1 MKNTVY
7 TYNSELGDAFMNLY
21 KKIHKIEKKTT
32 TEEKIR
38 IYTGITAVM
47 PDELLEIKR
56 VIDKMQDHT
65 ISMLDL
71 AFNNETPMSPSY
83 AMHVNDV
90 KNAIDDMNAVAEL
103 FNFIRKKNN
112 LPTDVDS
119 PIPMSIIGE
128 LKSAFENHDFE
139 LFEKI
144 AVSNEY
150 ELGKMFTPPFMSPFD
165 DLVKPCDTPA
175 TVEQLDDVFNDVEP
189 IEPVMPEE
197 RITKDEKKPAEEV
210 SEEPEELVDPNI
222 VMAYPRDP
230 EQINIIMNYLDAGF
244 EVNGESITLIRKIN
258 KKYKTNITLNA
269 IAFLNQ
275 SYLDNAKFSANINI
289 KNIRYAENIFRM
301 DSMNDDGTIDG
312 PLPTTPNLSEEVLRY
327 ICDNLQGTRLCTK
340 HGLVSCV
347 KYEFGI
353 EDINTWEV
361 GAISYVMLN
370 ILGNKYITDDGNL
383 DPAIKEYRKFFNIPK
398 SEEPINES
406 SESNEDEDVHEL
418 NDSVKESNI
427 ESSEESKEVLDPAVV
442 MAYPTDMSVM
452 INLIDEL
459 IAGFNTQSDDFI
471 NVLSKV
477 NNKYKSNI
485 TFGAAYIMMQ
495 QYNDN
500 LNLTIDPSIS
510 MDTVY
515 NICSEVFK
523 LDNLN
528 FYDNTD
534 DSIPVESL
542 SISDEVIGYI
552 CKQLLNVSHY
562 HYITKYMIVR
572 LVKNEFGI
580 DVNIWEV
587 AAISYVLIN
596 MLGGKYT
603 INEGAALHPLMKN
616 YRKLFNIPKS
626 EEPSTVK
633 SRRRKK
639 KGV

>member
-1 MKNTVY
+1 MKNNVY

-32 TEEKIR
+32 TEEKMR

-65 ISMLDL
+65 INMLDL
-71 AFNNETPMSPSY
+71 GFNNETPMSSNY
-83 AMHVNDV
+83 MMNVNAAE
-90 KNAIDDMNAVAEL
+90 NAINDMNAIAEL

-112 LPTDVDS
+112 LPTDVD
-119 PIPMSIIGE
+119 IPMSMIGE

-150 ELGKMFTPPFMSPFD
+150 ELGKMFAPPFISPFD
-165 DLVKPCDTPA
+165 DLIKPDDTPA
-175 TVEQLDDVFNDVEP
+175 TVEQLDDVFD
-189 IEPVMPEE
+189 
-197 RITKDEKKPAEEV
+197 
-210 SEEPEELVDPNI
+210 
-222 VMAYPRDP
+222 
-230 EQINIIMNYLDAGF
+230 DA
-244 EVNGESITLIRKIN
+244 S
-258 KKYKTNITLNA
+258 
-269 IAFLNQ
+269 
-275 SYLDNAKFSANINI
+275 
-289 KNIRYAENIFRM
+289 
-301 DSMNDDGTIDG
+301 
-312 PLPTTPNLSEEVLRY
+312 P
-327 ICDNLQGTRLCTK
+327 
-340 HGLVSCV
+340 
-347 KYEFGI
+347 
-353 EDINTWEV
+353 
-361 GAISYVMLN
+361 
-370 ILGNKYITDDGNL
+370 
-383 DPAIKEYRKFFNIPK
+383 
-398 SEEPINES
+398 EPINES
-406 SESNEDEDVHEL
+406 SKLNEDADVHEL

-477 NNKYKSNI
+477 NNKYKSNV
-485 TFGAAYIMMQ
+485 TFGAAYIMMRR
-495 QYNDN
+495 YNEN
-500 LNLTIDPSIS
+500 LNLTIDNTVT
-510 MDTVY
+510 MDTIY
-515 NICSEVFK
+515 NICSEVFR

-528 FYDNTD
+528 AECNVDGVP
-534 DSIPVESL
+534 IESL

-552 CKQLLNVSHY
+552 CKQLLNVIHY
-562 HYITKYMIVR
+562 NTKYMIVR
-572 LVKNEFGI
+572 LVKNKFGI

-616 YRKLFNIPKS
+616 YRSLFNIPKS
-626 EEPSTVK
+626 EVESSTVKSK

-639 KGV
+639 KEVEDNLQVK

>member
-1 MKNTVY
+1 MKNSVY

-65 ISMLDL
+65 INMLDL
-71 AFNNETPMSPSY
+71 AFNNETPKSANYMMDTN
-83 AMHVNDV
+83 AAE
-90 KNAIDDMNAVAEL
+90 NAINDMNAIVEL
-103 FNFIRKKNN
+103 FNFIREKNN
-112 LPTDVDS
+112 LPTDVDI
-119 PIPMSIIGE
+119 PIPMSMIGE

-144 AVSNEY
+144 AISNEY
-150 ELGKMFTPPFMSPFD
+150 ELGKMFAPPFMSPFD

-175 TVEQLDDVFNDVEP
+175 TVEQLDDVFDDASPEP
-189 IEPVMPEE
+189 TNEP
-197 RITKDEKKPAEEV
+197 
-210 SEEPEELVDPNI
+210 
-222 VMAYPRDP
+222 
-230 EQINIIMNYLDAGF
+230 
-244 EVNGESITLIRKIN
+244 
-258 KKYKTNITLNA
+258 
-269 IAFLNQ
+269 
-275 SYLDNAKFSANINI
+275 
-289 KNIRYAENIFRM
+289 
-301 DSMNDDGTIDG
+301 
-312 PLPTTPNLSEEVLRY
+312 
-327 ICDNLQGTRLCTK
+327 
-340 HGLVSCV
+340 
-347 KYEFGI
+347 
-353 EDINTWEV
+353 
-361 GAISYVMLN
+361 
-370 ILGNKYITDDGNL
+370 
-383 DPAIKEYRKFFNIPK
+383 
-398 SEEPINES
+398 
-406 SESNEDEDVHEL
+406 SESNEDVHEL

-477 NNKYKSNI
+477 NNKYKSNV

-523 LDNLN
+523 LDSLN
-528 FYDNTD
+528 FYGNTD
-534 DSIPVESL
+534 DSVPIESL

-562 HYITKYMIVR
+562 NTKYMIVR

-616 YRKLFNIPKS
+616 YRNLFNIPKS
-626 EEPSTVK
+626 EVESSTVKSK

-639 KGV
+639 KEVEDNLQAK

>member
-1 MKNTVY
+1 MKNSVY

-32 TEEKIR
+32 TDEKMR

-71 AFNNETPMSPSY
+71 AFNNETPMSSNY
-83 AMHVNDV
+83 MMNVNAAE
-90 KNAIDDMNAVAEL
+90 NAINDMNAIVEL
-103 FNFIRKKNN
+103 FNFIREKNN
-112 LPTDVDS
+112 LPTDVDI
-119 PIPMSIIGE
+119 PIPMSMIGE

-144 AVSNEY
+144 ATSNEY
-150 ELGKMFTPPFMSPFD
+150 ELGKMFAPPFISPFD
-165 DLVKPCDTPA
+165 DLVKPCNTPA
-175 TVEQLDDVFNDVEP
+175 TVEQLDDIFDDASPEP
-189 IEPVMPEE
+189 TNEP
-197 RITKDEKKPAEEV
+197 
-210 SEEPEELVDPNI
+210 
-222 VMAYPRDP
+222 
-230 EQINIIMNYLDAGF
+230 
-244 EVNGESITLIRKIN
+244 
-258 KKYKTNITLNA
+258 
-269 IAFLNQ
+269 
-275 SYLDNAKFSANINI
+275 
-289 KNIRYAENIFRM
+289 
-301 DSMNDDGTIDG
+301 
-312 PLPTTPNLSEEVLRY
+312 
-327 ICDNLQGTRLCTK
+327 
-340 HGLVSCV
+340 
-347 KYEFGI
+347 
-353 EDINTWEV
+353 
-361 GAISYVMLN
+361 
-370 ILGNKYITDDGNL
+370 
-383 DPAIKEYRKFFNIPK
+383 
-398 SEEPINES
+398 

-427 ESSEESKEVLDPAVV
+427 ESFEESKEVLDPAVV

-477 NNKYKSNI
+477 NNKYKSNV
-485 TFGAAYIMMQ
+485 TFGAAYRMMLR
-495 QYNDN
+495 YNEN
-500 LNLTIDPSIS
+500 LNLTIDNTVN
-510 MDTVY
+510 MDTIY
-515 NICSEVFK
+515 NICSEVFR

-528 FYDNTD
+528 AECNVDGVP
-534 DSIPVESL
+534 IESL

-552 CKQLLNVSHY
+552 CKKLLKISPYN
-562 HYITKYMIVR
+562 TKYMIVN

-603 INEGAALHPLMKN
+603 INEGNALHPLMKN
-616 YRKLFNIPKS
+616 YRSLFNIPKS

-633 SRRRKK
+633 SKSRRRKK
-639 KGV
+639 KEVEDNLQAK

>member
-1 MKNTVY
+1 MKNSVY

-71 AFNNETPMSPSY
+71 AFNNETPKSPNY
-83 AMHVNDV
+83 MMNVNAAE
-90 KNAIDDMNAVAEL
+90 NAINDMNAVVEL

-112 LPTDVDS
+112 LPDDID
-119 PIPMSIIGE
+119 IPMSMIGE

-144 AVSNEY
+144 AISNEY
-150 ELGKMFTPPFMSPFD
+150 ELGKMFAPPFISPFD

-175 TVEQLDDVFNDVEP
+175 TVEQLDDVFNDASSPEP
-189 IEPVMPEE
+189 TNEP
-197 RITKDEKKPAEEV
+197 A
-210 SEEPEELVDPNI
+210 L
-222 VMAYPRDP
+222 
-230 EQINIIMNYLDAGF
+230 
-244 EVNGESITLIRKIN
+244 
-258 KKYKTNITLNA
+258 
-269 IAFLNQ
+269 
-275 SYLDNAKFSANINI
+275 
-289 KNIRYAENIFRM
+289 
-301 DSMNDDGTIDG
+301 
-312 PLPTTPNLSEEVLRY
+312 
-327 ICDNLQGTRLCTK
+327 
-340 HGLVSCV
+340 
-347 KYEFGI
+347 
-353 EDINTWEV
+353 
-361 GAISYVMLN
+361 
-370 ILGNKYITDDGNL
+370 
-383 DPAIKEYRKFFNIPK
+383 
-398 SEEPINES
+398 
-406 SESNEDEDVHEL
+406 SESNEDADVHEL

-477 NNKYKSNI
+477 NNKYKSNV
-485 TFGAAYIMMQ
+485 TFGAAYIMIH
-495 QYNDN
+495 QYYDN
-500 LNLTIDPSIS
+500 LNLTIDPSIT

-523 LDNLN
+523 LDSLN
-528 FYDNTD
+528 FYGNAD
-534 DSIPVESL
+534 DSVPIESL

-552 CKQLLNVSHY
+552 CKQLLNPSHY
-562 HYITKYMIVR
+562 NTKYMIVR

-603 INEGAALHPLMKN
+603 INEGNVLHPLMKN
-616 YRKLFNIPKS
+616 YRSLFNIPKS
-626 EEPSTVK
+626 EVESSTVK
-633 SRRRKK
+633 SKSRRCKK
-639 KGV
+639 KSV

>member
-1 MKNTVY
+1 MKNNVY

-32 TEEKIR
+32 TEEKMR

-65 ISMLDL
+65 INMLDL
-71 AFNNETPMSPSY
+71 GFNNETPMSSNY
-83 AMHVNDV
+83 MMNVNAAE
-90 KNAIDDMNAVAEL
+90 NAINDMNAIAEL

-112 LPTDVDS
+112 LPTDVD
-119 PIPMSIIGE
+119 IPMSMIGE

-150 ELGKMFTPPFMSPFD
+150 ELGKMFAPPFISPFD
-165 DLVKPCDTPA
+165 DLIKPDDTPA
-175 TVEQLDDVFNDVEP
+175 TVEQLDDVFDDASSLEP
-189 IEPVMPEE
+189 
-197 RITKDEKKPAEEV
+197 T
-210 SEEPEELVDPNI
+210 
-222 VMAYPRDP
+222 
-230 EQINIIMNYLDAGF
+230 
-244 EVNGESITLIRKIN
+244 
-258 KKYKTNITLNA
+258 
-269 IAFLNQ
+269 
-275 SYLDNAKFSANINI
+275 
-289 KNIRYAENIFRM
+289 
-301 DSMNDDGTIDG
+301 
-312 PLPTTPNLSEEVLRY
+312 
-327 ICDNLQGTRLCTK
+327 
-340 HGLVSCV
+340 
-347 KYEFGI
+347 
-353 EDINTWEV
+353 
-361 GAISYVMLN
+361 
-370 ILGNKYITDDGNL
+370 
-383 DPAIKEYRKFFNIPK
+383 
-398 SEEPINES
+398 NES
-406 SESNEDEDVHEL
+406 SELNEDEDVHEL

-477 NNKYKSNI
+477 NNKYKSNV
-485 TFGAAYIMMQ
+485 TFGAAYIMMRR
-495 QYNDN
+495 YNEN
-500 LNLTIDPSIS
+500 LNLTIDNTVT
-510 MDTVY
+510 MDTIY
-515 NICSEVFK
+515 NICSEVFR

-528 FYDNTD
+528 AECNVDGVP
-534 DSIPVESL
+534 IESL

-552 CKQLLNVSHY
+552 CKQLLNVIHY
-562 HYITKYMIVR
+562 NTKYMIVR
-572 LVKNEFGI
+572 LVKNKFGI

-616 YRKLFNIPKS
+616 YRSLFNIPKS
-626 EEPSTVK
+626 EVESSTVKSK

-639 KGV
+639 KEVEDNLQVK

>member
-1 MKNTVY
+1 MKNSVY
-7 TYNSELGDAFMNLY
+7 TYNSELCDAFMNLY

-56 VIDKMQDHT
+56 VIDKMQNANNV
-65 ISMLDL
+65 LDL
-71 AFNNETPMSPSY
+71 TFNNETPMSSSY

-112 LPTDVDS
+112 LPTDVDI

-150 ELGKMFTPPFMSPFD
+150 ELDKMFAPPFMSPFD

-175 TVEQLDDVFNDVEP
+175 TVEQLDDVFNDIEP
-189 IEPVMPEE
+189 IEPAILEE
-197 RITKDEKKPAEEV
+197 CITKDEKKPAEEV
-210 SEEPEELVDPNI
+210 SEEPKELVDPNI

-258 KKYKTNITLNA
+258 KKYETNITLNA
-269 IAFLNQ
+269 IAFHNQ
-275 SYLDNAKFSANINI
+275 LYLDNPKFSANINI
-289 KNIRYAENIFRM
+289 KNTRYTENVFRM
-301 DSMNDDGTIDG
+301 DSVNDDGTIDG

-383 DPAIKEYRKFFNIPK
+383 NPAIKEYRKFFNIPK
-398 SEEPINES
+398 SE
-406 SESNEDEDVHEL
+406 
-418 NDSVKESNI
+418 
-427 ESSEESKEVLDPAVV
+427 
-442 MAYPTDMSVM
+442 
-452 INLIDEL
+452 
-459 IAGFNTQSDDFI
+459 
-471 NVLSKV
+471 
-477 NNKYKSNI
+477 
-485 TFGAAYIMMQ
+485 
-495 QYNDN
+495 
-500 LNLTIDPSIS
+500 
-510 MDTVY
+510 
-515 NICSEVFK
+515 
-523 LDNLN
+523 
-528 FYDNTD
+528 
-534 DSIPVESL
+534 VES
-542 SISDEVIGYI
+542 
-552 CKQLLNVSHY
+552 
-562 HYITKYMIVR
+562 
-572 LVKNEFGI
+572 
-580 DVNIWEV
+580 
-587 AAISYVLIN
+587 
-596 MLGGKYT
+596 
-603 INEGAALHPLMKN
+603 
-616 YRKLFNIPKS
+616 
-626 EEPSTVK
+626 STVK
-633 SRRRKK
+633 SKSKRRKK
-639 KGV
+639 KEVEDNLQAK

>member
-1 MKNTVY
+1 MKNSVY

-21 KKIHKIEKKTT
+21 KKIHKIEKRTT

-65 ISMLDL
+65 INMLDL
-71 AFNNETPMSPSY
+71 AFNNETPKSSNYM
-83 AMHVNDV
+83 MNVNAAE
-90 KNAIDDMNAVAEL
+90 NAINDMNAIAEL

-112 LPTDVDS
+112 LPDDID
-119 PIPMSIIGE
+119 IPMSMIGE

-144 AVSNEY
+144 AISNEY
-150 ELGKMFTPPFMSPFD
+150 ELGKMFAPPFMSPFD

-175 TVEQLDDVFNDVEP
+175 TVEQLDDVFDDASPEP
-189 IEPVMPEE
+189 TNEP
-197 RITKDEKKPAEEV
+197 
-210 SEEPEELVDPNI
+210 
-222 VMAYPRDP
+222 
-230 EQINIIMNYLDAGF
+230 
-244 EVNGESITLIRKIN
+244 
-258 KKYKTNITLNA
+258 
-269 IAFLNQ
+269 
-275 SYLDNAKFSANINI
+275 
-289 KNIRYAENIFRM
+289 
-301 DSMNDDGTIDG
+301 
-312 PLPTTPNLSEEVLRY
+312 
-327 ICDNLQGTRLCTK
+327 
-340 HGLVSCV
+340 
-347 KYEFGI
+347 
-353 EDINTWEV
+353 
-361 GAISYVMLN
+361 
-370 ILGNKYITDDGNL
+370 
-383 DPAIKEYRKFFNIPK
+383 
-398 SEEPINES
+398 
-406 SESNEDEDVHEL
+406 SESNEDVHEL

-477 NNKYKSNI
+477 NNKYKSNV
-485 TFGAAYIMMQ
+485 TFGAAYIMIH
-495 QYNDN
+495 QYYDN
-500 LNLTIDPSIS
+500 LNLTIDPSIT

-523 LDNLN
+523 LDSLN
-528 FYDNTD
+528 FYGNTD
-534 DSIPVESL
+534 DSVPIESL

-562 HYITKYMIVR
+562 NTKYMIVR

-596 MLGGKYT
+596 MLCGKYT
-603 INEGAALHPLMKN
+603 INEGAALHPLMRN
-616 YRKLFNIPKS
+616 YRNLFNIPKS
-626 EEPSTVK
+626 EVESSTVK
-633 SRRRKK
+633 QKT
-639 KGV
+639 

>member
-1 MKNTVY
+1 MMIHQVKKGNGNIMKNNVY
-7 TYNSELGDAFMNLY
+7 TYNLELSNAFMNLY
-21 KKIHKIEKKTT
+21 KMIHKIEKRTT
-32 TEEKIR
+32 ISEKIR

-56 VIDKMQDHT
+56 VIDKMQNANNV
-65 ISMLDL
+65 LDL
-71 AFNNETPMSPSY
+71 AFNNETPMSSNY
-83 AMHVNDV
+83 VMHVNDAE
-90 KNAIDDMNAVAEL
+90 NAINDMNAVVEL
-103 FNFIRKKNN
+103 FKVIRKNNN
-112 LPTDVDS
+112 LPTDVD
-119 PIPMSIIGE
+119 IPMHIIGE

-144 AVSNEY
+144 AVGNEY
-150 ELGKMFTPPFMSPFD
+150 GLDKMFTSSPFMSTFD

-175 TVEQLDDVFNDVEP
+175 TVEQLDDVFNDASP
-189 IEPVMPEE
+189 
-197 RITKDEKKPAEEV
+197 
-210 SEEPEELVDPNI
+210 
-222 VMAYPRDP
+222 
-230 EQINIIMNYLDAGF
+230 
-244 EVNGESITLIRKIN
+244 
-258 KKYKTNITLNA
+258 
-269 IAFLNQ
+269 
-275 SYLDNAKFSANINI
+275 
-289 KNIRYAENIFRM
+289 
-301 DSMNDDGTIDG
+301 
-312 PLPTTPNLSEEVLRY
+312 
-327 ICDNLQGTRLCTK
+327 
-340 HGLVSCV
+340 
-347 KYEFGI
+347 
-353 EDINTWEV
+353 
-361 GAISYVMLN
+361 
-370 ILGNKYITDDGNL
+370 
-383 DPAIKEYRKFFNIPK
+383 
-398 SEEPINES
+398 EPINEP
-406 SESNEDEDVHEL
+406 SELNEDADVHEL

-427 ESSEESKEVLDPAVV
+427 ESSEESKDVLDPAVV

-485 TFGAAYIMMQ
+485 TFGAAYIMMH
-495 QYNDN
+495 QYYDN
-500 LNLTIDPSIS
+500 LDLTIDRSIS

-528 FYDNTD
+528 CDGNLD
-534 DSIPVESL
+534 DSVPVESL

-552 CKQLLNVSHY
+552 CKQLLNISHY
-562 HYITKYMIVR
+562 NTKYMIVR

-580 DVNIWEV
+580 DVNIWEI

-616 YRKLFNIPKS
+616 YRNLFNIPKS

-639 KGV
+639 KEV

>member
-1 MKNTVY
+1 MKNSVY

-56 VIDKMQDHT
+56 VIDKMQNANNV
-65 ISMLDL
+65 LDL
-71 AFNNETPMSPSY
+71 TFNNETPMSSSY

-112 LPTDVDS
+112 LPTDVDI

-150 ELGKMFTPPFMSPFD
+150 ELDKMFAPPFMSPFD

-175 TVEQLDDVFNDVEP
+175 TVEQLDDVFNDIEP
-189 IEPVMPEE
+189 IEPAILEE
-197 RITKDEKKPAEEV
+197 CITKDEKKPAEEV
-210 SEEPEELVDPNI
+210 SEEPKELVDPNI

-258 KKYKTNITLNA
+258 KKYETNITLNA

-275 SYLDNAKFSANINI
+275 LYLDNTKFSANINI
-289 KNIRYAENIFRM
+289 KNTRYTENVFRM
-301 DSMNDDGTIDG
+301 DSVNDDGTIDG
-312 PLPTTPNLSEEVLRY
+312 PLPTIPNLSEEVLRY

-383 DPAIKEYRKFFNIPK
+383 NPAIKEYRKFFNIPK
-398 SEEPINES
+398 SE
-406 SESNEDEDVHEL
+406 
-418 NDSVKESNI
+418 
-427 ESSEESKEVLDPAVV
+427 
-442 MAYPTDMSVM
+442 
-452 INLIDEL
+452 
-459 IAGFNTQSDDFI
+459 
-471 NVLSKV
+471 
-477 NNKYKSNI
+477 
-485 TFGAAYIMMQ
+485 
-495 QYNDN
+495 
-500 LNLTIDPSIS
+500 
-510 MDTVY
+510 
-515 NICSEVFK
+515 
-523 LDNLN
+523 
-528 FYDNTD
+528 
-534 DSIPVESL
+534 VES
-542 SISDEVIGYI
+542 
-552 CKQLLNVSHY
+552 
-562 HYITKYMIVR
+562 
-572 LVKNEFGI
+572 
-580 DVNIWEV
+580 
-587 AAISYVLIN
+587 
-596 MLGGKYT
+596 
-603 INEGAALHPLMKN
+603 
-616 YRKLFNIPKS
+616 
-626 EEPSTVK
+626 STVK
-633 SRRRKK
+633 SKSKRRKK
-639 KGV
+639 KEVEDNLQAK

>member
-56 VIDKMQDHT
+56 VIDKMQNANNV
-65 ISMLDL
+65 LDL
-71 AFNNETPMSPSY
+71 AFNNETPMSSNY
-83 AMHVNDV
+83 AMHVNDAE
-90 KNAIDDMNAVAEL
+90 NAINDMNAVVEL
-103 FNFIRKKNN
+103 FKVIRKNNN
-112 LPTDVDS
+112 LPTDID
-119 PIPMSIIGE
+119 IPMHIIGE

-144 AVSNEY
+144 ATSNEY
-150 ELGKMFTPPFMSPFD
+150 ELDKMFTSSPFMSTFD

-189 IEPVMPEE
+189 IEPAIPEE
-197 RITKDEKKPAEEV
+197 CITKDEKKPVEEV

-230 EQINIIMNYLDAGF
+230 EQINIIMNYLDDGF

-289 KNIRYAENIFRM
+289 KNTRYTENVFKM
-301 DSMNDDGTIDG
+301 DSVNDDGTIDG
-312 PLPTTPNLSEEVLRY
+312 PLPTAPNLSEEVLRY

-370 ILGNKYITDDGNL
+370 ILGNKYITKDGNL

-398 SEEPINES
+398 SEEP
-406 SESNEDEDVHEL
+406 
-418 NDSVKESNI
+418 
-427 ESSEESKEVLDPAVV
+427 
-442 MAYPTDMSVM
+442 
-452 INLIDEL
+452 
-459 IAGFNTQSDDFI
+459 
-471 NVLSKV
+471 
-477 NNKYKSNI
+477 
-485 TFGAAYIMMQ
+485 
-495 QYNDN
+495 
-500 LNLTIDPSIS
+500 
-510 MDTVY
+510 
-515 NICSEVFK
+515 
-523 LDNLN
+523 
-528 FYDNTD
+528 
-534 DSIPVESL
+534 
-542 SISDEVIGYI
+542 
-552 CKQLLNVSHY
+552 
-562 HYITKYMIVR
+562 
-572 LVKNEFGI
+572 
-580 DVNIWEV
+580 
-587 AAISYVLIN
+587 
-596 MLGGKYT
+596 
-603 INEGAALHPLMKN
+603 
-616 YRKLFNIPKS
+616 
-626 EEPSTVK
+626 STVK

-639 KGV
+639 KEVEDNIQAK

>member
-1 MKNTVY
+1 MKNIIY

-32 TEEKIR
+32 TEEKMR

-65 ISMLDL
+65 TNMLDL
-71 AFNNETPMSPSY
+71 AFNNETPMSSSY

-112 LPTDVDS
+112 LPTDVDI

-150 ELGKMFTPPFMSPFD
+150 ELDKMFAPPFMSPFVSPFD
-165 DLVKPCDTPA
+165 NLNRPDDTPA
-175 TVEQLDDVFNDVEP
+175 TVEHLDDVFNDVEP
-189 IEPVMPEE
+189 IEPAILEE
-197 RITKDEKKPAEEV
+197 CITKDGKKPAEEV
-210 SEEPEELVDPNI
+210 SEEPKELVDPNI

-258 KKYKTNITLNA
+258 KKYETNITLNA

-275 SYLDNAKFSANINI
+275 LYLDNTKFSANINI
-289 KNIRYAENIFRM
+289 KNTRYTENVFRM
-301 DSMNDDGTIDG
+301 DSVNDDGTIDG

-383 DPAIKEYRKFFNIPK
+383 NPAIKEYRKFFNIPK
-398 SEEPINES
+398 SE
-406 SESNEDEDVHEL
+406 
-418 NDSVKESNI
+418 
-427 ESSEESKEVLDPAVV
+427 
-442 MAYPTDMSVM
+442 
-452 INLIDEL
+452 
-459 IAGFNTQSDDFI
+459 
-471 NVLSKV
+471 
-477 NNKYKSNI
+477 
-485 TFGAAYIMMQ
+485 
-495 QYNDN
+495 
-500 LNLTIDPSIS
+500 
-510 MDTVY
+510 
-515 NICSEVFK
+515 
-523 LDNLN
+523 
-528 FYDNTD
+528 
-534 DSIPVESL
+534 VES
-542 SISDEVIGYI
+542 
-552 CKQLLNVSHY
+552 
-562 HYITKYMIVR
+562 
-572 LVKNEFGI
+572 
-580 DVNIWEV
+580 
-587 AAISYVLIN
+587 
-596 MLGGKYT
+596 
-603 INEGAALHPLMKN
+603 
-616 YRKLFNIPKS
+616 
-626 EEPSTVK
+626 STVK
-633 SRRRKK
+633 SKSKRRKK
-639 KGV
+639 KEVEDNLQAK

>member
-1 MKNTVY
+1 MKNIIY

-32 TEEKIR
+32 TEEKMR

-65 ISMLDL
+65 TNMLDL

-112 LPTDVDS
+112 LPTDVDI

-150 ELGKMFTPPFMSPFD
+150 ELDKMFAPPFMSPFVSPFD
-165 DLVKPCDTPA
+165 NLNRPDDTPA
-175 TVEQLDDVFNDVEP
+175 TVEHLDDVFNDVEP
-189 IEPVMPEE
+189 M
-197 RITKDEKKPAEEV
+197 
-210 SEEPEELVDPNI
+210 
-222 VMAYPRDP
+222 
-230 EQINIIMNYLDAGF
+230 
-244 EVNGESITLIRKIN
+244 
-258 KKYKTNITLNA
+258 
-269 IAFLNQ
+269 
-275 SYLDNAKFSANINI
+275 
-289 KNIRYAENIFRM
+289 
-301 DSMNDDGTIDG
+301 
-312 PLPTTPNLSEEVLRY
+312 
-327 ICDNLQGTRLCTK
+327 
-340 HGLVSCV
+340 
-347 KYEFGI
+347 
-353 EDINTWEV
+353 
-361 GAISYVMLN
+361 
-370 ILGNKYITDDGNL
+370 
-383 DPAIKEYRKFFNIPK
+383 
-398 SEEPINES
+398 EPINEPTLS
-406 SESNEDEDVHEL
+406 VNEDADIHEL

-477 NNKYKSNI
+477 NNKYKSNV
-485 TFGAAYIMMQ
+485 TFGAAYIMMRR
-495 QYNDN
+495 YNEN
-500 LNLTIDPSIS
+500 LNLTIDNTVT
-510 MDTVY
+510 MDTIY
-515 NICSEVFK
+515 NICSEVFR

-528 FYDNTD
+528 AECNVDGVP
-534 DSIPVESL
+534 IESL

-552 CKQLLNVSHY
+552 CKQLLNPSHY
-562 HYITKYMIVR
+562 NTKYMIVN

-616 YRKLFNIPKS
+616 YRSLFNIPKS
-626 EEPSTVK
+626 EVESSTVKSK

-639 KGV
+639 KEVEDNLQAK

>member
-1 MKNTVY
+1 MKNNK
-7 TYNSELGDAFMNLY
+7 TYELAGALMNLY
-21 KKIHKIEKKTT
+21 KKLNKIEKHCSDA
-32 TEEKIR
+32 EKVR
-38 IYTGITAVM
+38 IYSGIAAVM
-47 PDELLEIKR
+47 LDELLEIKR
-56 VIDKMQDHT
+56 VIDKMQNANNV
-65 ISMLDL
+65 LDL

-83 AMHVNDV
+83 AMHVNDAE
-90 KNAIDDMNAVAEL
+90 NAINDMNAVVEL

-144 AVSNEY
+144 ATSNEY
-150 ELGKMFTPPFMSPFD
+150 ELDKMFTSSPFMSSFD

-175 TVEQLDDVFNDVEP
+175 TVEHLDDVFNDVEP
-189 IEPVMPEE
+189 IEPAIPEE
-197 RITKDEKKPAEEV
+197 CIIKDEKKPVEEI
-210 SEEPEELVDPNI
+210 SEEPEELLDPNI

-230 EQINIIMNYLDAGF
+230 EQINIIMNYLDDGF

-289 KNIRYAENIFRM
+289 KNTRYTENVLRL
-301 DSMNDDGTIDG
+301 DNVNDDGTIDG

-383 DPAIKEYRKFFNIPK
+383 NPAIKEYRKF
-398 SEEPINES
+398 
-406 SESNEDEDVHEL
+406 
-418 NDSVKESNI
+418 
-427 ESSEESKEVLDPAVV
+427 
-442 MAYPTDMSVM
+442 
-452 INLIDEL
+452 
-459 IAGFNTQSDDFI
+459 
-471 NVLSKV
+471 
-477 NNKYKSNI
+477 
-485 TFGAAYIMMQ
+485 
-495 QYNDN
+495 
-500 LNLTIDPSIS
+500 
-510 MDTVY
+510 
-515 NICSEVFK
+515 
-523 LDNLN
+523 
-528 FYDNTD
+528 
-534 DSIPVESL
+534 
-542 SISDEVIGYI
+542 
-552 CKQLLNVSHY
+552 
-562 HYITKYMIVR
+562 
-572 LVKNEFGI
+572 
-580 DVNIWEV
+580 
-587 AAISYVLIN
+587 
-596 MLGGKYT
+596 
-603 INEGAALHPLMKN
+603 
-616 YRKLFNIPKS
+616 FNIPKS

-639 KGV
+639 KSV

>member
-1 MKNTVY
+1 MKNSVY

-32 TEEKIR
+32 TDEKIR

-65 ISMLDL
+65 INMLDL
-71 AFNNETPMSPSY
+71 AFNNETPKSSNYM
-83 AMHVNDV
+83 MNVNAAE
-90 KNAIDDMNAVAEL
+90 NAINDMNAIAEL

-112 LPTDVDS
+112 LPDDID
-119 PIPMSIIGE
+119 IPMSMIGE

-144 AVSNEY
+144 AISNEY
-150 ELGKMFTPPFMSPFD
+150 ELGKMFAPPFISPFD

-175 TVEQLDDVFNDVEP
+175 TVEQLDDVFDDASPEP
-189 IEPVMPEE
+189 TNEP
-197 RITKDEKKPAEEV
+197 
-210 SEEPEELVDPNI
+210 
-222 VMAYPRDP
+222 
-230 EQINIIMNYLDAGF
+230 
-244 EVNGESITLIRKIN
+244 
-258 KKYKTNITLNA
+258 
-269 IAFLNQ
+269 
-275 SYLDNAKFSANINI
+275 
-289 KNIRYAENIFRM
+289 
-301 DSMNDDGTIDG
+301 
-312 PLPTTPNLSEEVLRY
+312 
-327 ICDNLQGTRLCTK
+327 
-340 HGLVSCV
+340 
-347 KYEFGI
+347 
-353 EDINTWEV
+353 
-361 GAISYVMLN
+361 
-370 ILGNKYITDDGNL
+370 
-383 DPAIKEYRKFFNIPK
+383 
-398 SEEPINES
+398 
-406 SESNEDEDVHEL
+406 SESNEDVHEL

-427 ESSEESKEVLDPAVV
+427 ESSEEPKEVLDPAVV

-477 NNKYKSNI
+477 NNKYKSNV
-485 TFGAAYIMMQ
+485 TFGAAYIMIH
-495 QYNDN
+495 QYYDN
-500 LNLTIDPSIS
+500 LNLTIDPSIT

-523 LDNLN
+523 LDSLN
-528 FYDNTD
+528 FYGNTD
-534 DSIPVESL
+534 DSVPIESL

-562 HYITKYMIVR
+562 NTKYMIVR

-580 DVNIWEV
+580 DINIWEV

-603 INEGAALHPLMKN
+603 INEGNALHPLMKN
-616 YRKLFNIPKS
+616 YRSLFNIPKS
-626 EEPSTVK
+626 EVKSSTVKSK

-639 KGV
+639 KEVEDNLQAK

>member
-56 VIDKMQDHT
+56 VIDKMQNA
-65 ISMLDL
+65 SNVLDL
-71 AFNNETPMSPSY
+71 TFNNETPTSPSY
-83 AMHVNDV
+83 AMHVNDAE
-90 KNAIDDMNAVAEL
+90 NAINDMNAVVEL
-103 FNFIRKKNN
+103 FKVIRKNNN
-112 LPTDVDS
+112 LPTDID
-119 PIPMSIIGE
+119 IPMHIIGE

-144 AVSNEY
+144 ATSNEY
-150 ELGKMFTPPFMSPFD
+150 ELDKMFTSSPFMSTFD

-189 IEPVMPEE
+189 IEPAIPEE
-197 RITKDEKKPAEEV
+197 CITKDEKKPVEEV
-210 SEEPEELVDPNI
+210 SEEPEELLDPNI

-230 EQINIIMNYLDAGF
+230 EQINIIMNYLDDEF

-289 KNIRYAENIFRM
+289 KNTRYTENVFKM
-301 DSMNDDGTIDG
+301 DSVNDDGTIDG

-370 ILGNKYITDDGNL
+370 ILGNKYITKDGNL

-398 SEEPINES
+398 SEEP
-406 SESNEDEDVHEL
+406 
-418 NDSVKESNI
+418 
-427 ESSEESKEVLDPAVV
+427 
-442 MAYPTDMSVM
+442 
-452 INLIDEL
+452 
-459 IAGFNTQSDDFI
+459 
-471 NVLSKV
+471 
-477 NNKYKSNI
+477 
-485 TFGAAYIMMQ
+485 
-495 QYNDN
+495 
-500 LNLTIDPSIS
+500 
-510 MDTVY
+510 
-515 NICSEVFK
+515 
-523 LDNLN
+523 
-528 FYDNTD
+528 
-534 DSIPVESL
+534 
-542 SISDEVIGYI
+542 
-552 CKQLLNVSHY
+552 
-562 HYITKYMIVR
+562 
-572 LVKNEFGI
+572 
-580 DVNIWEV
+580 
-587 AAISYVLIN
+587 
-596 MLGGKYT
+596 
-603 INEGAALHPLMKN
+603 
-616 YRKLFNIPKS
+616 
-626 EEPSTVK
+626 STVK

-639 KGV
+639 KSV

>member
-65 ISMLDL
+65 INMLDL
-71 AFNNETPMSPSY
+71 AFNNETPMSSNY
-83 AMHVNDV
+83 MMNVNAAE
-90 KNAIDDMNAVAEL
+90 NAINDMNAIAEL

-112 LPTDVDS
+112 LPDDID
-119 PIPMSIIGE
+119 IPMSMIGE

-144 AVSNEY
+144 ATSNEY
-150 ELGKMFTPPFMSPFD
+150 ELGKMFAPPFVSPFD
-165 DLVKPCDTPA
+165 NLNRPDDTPA
-175 TVEQLDDVFNDVEP
+175 TVEHLDDVFDDASPEP
-189 IEPVMPEE
+189 TNEP
-197 RITKDEKKPAEEV
+197 A
-210 SEEPEELVDPNI
+210 L
-222 VMAYPRDP
+222 
-230 EQINIIMNYLDAGF
+230 
-244 EVNGESITLIRKIN
+244 
-258 KKYKTNITLNA
+258 
-269 IAFLNQ
+269 
-275 SYLDNAKFSANINI
+275 
-289 KNIRYAENIFRM
+289 
-301 DSMNDDGTIDG
+301 
-312 PLPTTPNLSEEVLRY
+312 
-327 ICDNLQGTRLCTK
+327 
-340 HGLVSCV
+340 
-347 KYEFGI
+347 
-353 EDINTWEV
+353 
-361 GAISYVMLN
+361 
-370 ILGNKYITDDGNL
+370 
-383 DPAIKEYRKFFNIPK
+383 
-398 SEEPINES
+398 
-406 SESNEDEDVHEL
+406 SESNEDADVHEL

-477 NNKYKSNI
+477 NNKYKSNV
-485 TFGAAYIMMQ
+485 TFGAAYIMMRR
-495 QYNDN
+495 YNEN
-500 LNLTIDPSIS
+500 LNLTIDNTVT
-510 MDTVY
+510 MDTIY
-515 NICSEVFK
+515 NICSEVFR

-528 FYDNTD
+528 AECNVDGVP
-534 DSIPVESL
+534 IESL

-552 CKQLLNVSHY
+552 CKKLLKISPYN
-562 HYITKYMIVR
+562 TKYMIVN
-572 LVKNEFGI
+572 LVKNEFDI
-580 DVNIWEV
+580 DINIWEV

-616 YRKLFNIPKS
+616 YRSLFNIPKS
-626 EEPSTVK
+626 EVESSTVKSK

-639 KGV
+639 KSV

>member
-71 AFNNETPMSPSY
+71 AFNNETPKSANYIMN
-83 AMHVNDV
+83 VNAAE
-90 KNAIDDMNAVAEL
+90 NAINDMNAIAEL

-112 LPTDVDS
+112 LPNDID
-119 PIPMSIIGE
+119 IPMSMIGE

-144 AVSNEY
+144 ATSNEY
-150 ELGKMFTPPFMSPFD
+150 DLGKMFASPFVSPFD
-165 DLVKPCDTPA
+165 NLNRPDDTPA
-175 TVEQLDDVFNDVEP
+175 TVEQLDDVFNDASSPEP
-189 IEPVMPEE
+189 TNEP
-197 RITKDEKKPAEEV
+197 A
-210 SEEPEELVDPNI
+210 L
-222 VMAYPRDP
+222 
-230 EQINIIMNYLDAGF
+230 
-244 EVNGESITLIRKIN
+244 
-258 KKYKTNITLNA
+258 
-269 IAFLNQ
+269 
-275 SYLDNAKFSANINI
+275 
-289 KNIRYAENIFRM
+289 
-301 DSMNDDGTIDG
+301 
-312 PLPTTPNLSEEVLRY
+312 
-327 ICDNLQGTRLCTK
+327 
-340 HGLVSCV
+340 
-347 KYEFGI
+347 
-353 EDINTWEV
+353 
-361 GAISYVMLN
+361 
-370 ILGNKYITDDGNL
+370 
-383 DPAIKEYRKFFNIPK
+383 
-398 SEEPINES
+398 
-406 SESNEDEDVHEL
+406 SESNEDADVHEL

-427 ESSEESKEVLDPAVV
+427 ESSEEPKEVLDPAVV

-485 TFGAAYIMMQ
+485 TFGAAYIMMCR
-495 QYNDN
+495 YNEN
-500 LNLTIDPSIS
+500 LNLTIDNTVN
-510 MDTVY
+510 MDTIY
-515 NICSEVFK
+515 NICSEVFR

-528 FYDNTD
+528 AECNV
-534 DSIPVESL
+534 DSVPIESL

-552 CKQLLNVSHY
+552 CKQLLNISPY
-562 HYITKYMIVR
+562 NTKYMIVN

-587 AAISYVLIN
+587 AAISYGLIN

-603 INEGAALHPLMKN
+603 INEGTALHPLMKN
-616 YRKLFNIPKS
+616 YRSLFNIPKS
-626 EEPSTVK
+626 EVESSTVKSK

-639 KGV
+639 KEVEDNLQAK

>member
-65 ISMLDL
+65 INMLDL
-71 AFNNETPMSPSY
+71 GFNNETPMSSNY
-83 AMHVNDV
+83 MMNVNAAE
-90 KNAIDDMNAVAEL
+90 NAINDMNAIAEL

-112 LPTDVDS
+112 LPTDVD
-119 PIPMSIIGE
+119 IPMSMIGE

-144 AVSNEY
+144 ATSNEY
-150 ELGKMFTPPFMSPFD
+150 ELGKMFAPPFMSTFD

-175 TVEQLDDVFNDVEP
+175 TVEHLDDVFNDVEP
-189 IEPVMPEE
+189 IEPAIPEE
-197 RITKDEKKPAEEV
+197 CITKDENKSVEEV

-244 EVNGESITLIRKIN
+244 EVNGESITLIRKTN
-258 KKYKTNITLNA
+258 KKYNTNITLNTLA
-269 IAFLNQ
+269 VLNQ
-275 SYLDNAKFSANINI
+275 SYLDSTKFSANINI
-289 KNIRYAENIFRM
+289 KNTTYTGNVFRM
-301 DSMNDDGTIDG
+301 DNVNDDGTIDG
-312 PLPTTPNLSEEVLRY
+312 PLPTAPNLSEEVLRY

-370 ILGNKYITDDGNL
+370 ILGNKYITKDGNL

-398 SEEPINES
+398 SEEP
-406 SESNEDEDVHEL
+406 
-418 NDSVKESNI
+418 
-427 ESSEESKEVLDPAVV
+427 
-442 MAYPTDMSVM
+442 
-452 INLIDEL
+452 
-459 IAGFNTQSDDFI
+459 
-471 NVLSKV
+471 
-477 NNKYKSNI
+477 
-485 TFGAAYIMMQ
+485 
-495 QYNDN
+495 
-500 LNLTIDPSIS
+500 
-510 MDTVY
+510 
-515 NICSEVFK
+515 
-523 LDNLN
+523 
-528 FYDNTD
+528 
-534 DSIPVESL
+534 
-542 SISDEVIGYI
+542 
-552 CKQLLNVSHY
+552 
-562 HYITKYMIVR
+562 
-572 LVKNEFGI
+572 
-580 DVNIWEV
+580 
-587 AAISYVLIN
+587 
-596 MLGGKYT
+596 
-603 INEGAALHPLMKN
+603 
-616 YRKLFNIPKS
+616 
-626 EEPSTVK
+626 STVK

-639 KGV
+639 KSV

>member
-1 MKNTVY
+1 MKNSVY

-71 AFNNETPMSPSY
+71 AFNNETPKSSNYM
-83 AMHVNDV
+83 MNVNAAE
-90 KNAIDDMNAVAEL
+90 NAINDMNAIAEL

-112 LPTDVDS
+112 LPDDID
-119 PIPMSIIGE
+119 IPMSMIGE

-144 AVSNEY
+144 AISNEY
-150 ELGKMFTPPFMSPFD
+150 ELGKMFAPPFISPFD

-175 TVEQLDDVFNDVEP
+175 TVEQLDDVFNDASSPEP
-189 IEPVMPEE
+189 TNEP
-197 RITKDEKKPAEEV
+197 A
-210 SEEPEELVDPNI
+210 L
-222 VMAYPRDP
+222 
-230 EQINIIMNYLDAGF
+230 
-244 EVNGESITLIRKIN
+244 
-258 KKYKTNITLNA
+258 
-269 IAFLNQ
+269 
-275 SYLDNAKFSANINI
+275 
-289 KNIRYAENIFRM
+289 
-301 DSMNDDGTIDG
+301 
-312 PLPTTPNLSEEVLRY
+312 
-327 ICDNLQGTRLCTK
+327 
-340 HGLVSCV
+340 
-347 KYEFGI
+347 
-353 EDINTWEV
+353 
-361 GAISYVMLN
+361 
-370 ILGNKYITDDGNL
+370 
-383 DPAIKEYRKFFNIPK
+383 
-398 SEEPINES
+398 
-406 SESNEDEDVHEL
+406 SESNEDADVHEL

-427 ESSEESKEVLDPAVV
+427 ELSEESKEVLDPAVV

-477 NNKYKSNI
+477 NNKYKSNV
-485 TFGAAYIMMQ
+485 TFGAAYIMMRR
-495 QYNDN
+495 YNEN
-500 LNLTIDPSIS
+500 LNLTIDNTVN
-510 MDTVY
+510 MDTIY
-515 NICSEVFK
+515 NICSEVFR

-528 FYDNTD
+528 AECNVDGVP
-534 DSIPVESL
+534 IESL

-552 CKQLLNVSHY
+552 CKKLLKISPYN
-562 HYITKYMIVR
+562 TKYMIVN

-580 DVNIWEV
+580 DINIWEV

-596 MLGGKYT
+596 MLCGKYT
-603 INEGAALHPLMKN
+603 INEGTALHPLMKN
-616 YRKLFNIPKS
+616 YRNLFNIPKS
-626 EEPSTVK
+626 EVESSTVKSK

-639 KGV
+639 KEVEDNLQAK

>member
-1 MKNTVY
+1 MKNSVY

-71 AFNNETPMSPSY
+71 AFNNETPMSSNY
-83 AMHVNDV
+83 MMNVNAAE
-90 KNAIDDMNAVAEL
+90 NAINDMNAIAEL

-112 LPTDVDS
+112 LPDDID
-119 PIPMSIIGE
+119 IPMSMIGE

-144 AVSNEY
+144 ATSNEY
-150 ELGKMFTPPFMSPFD
+150 ELGKMFAPPFMSPFD

-175 TVEQLDDVFNDVEP
+175 TVEQLDDVFNDASPEP
-189 IEPVMPEE
+189 TNEP
-197 RITKDEKKPAEEV
+197 
-210 SEEPEELVDPNI
+210 
-222 VMAYPRDP
+222 
-230 EQINIIMNYLDAGF
+230 
-244 EVNGESITLIRKIN
+244 
-258 KKYKTNITLNA
+258 
-269 IAFLNQ
+269 
-275 SYLDNAKFSANINI
+275 
-289 KNIRYAENIFRM
+289 
-301 DSMNDDGTIDG
+301 
-312 PLPTTPNLSEEVLRY
+312 
-327 ICDNLQGTRLCTK
+327 
-340 HGLVSCV
+340 
-347 KYEFGI
+347 
-353 EDINTWEV
+353 
-361 GAISYVMLN
+361 
-370 ILGNKYITDDGNL
+370 
-383 DPAIKEYRKFFNIPK
+383 
-398 SEEPINES
+398 

-418 NDSVKESNI
+418 NDSIKDSNI

-477 NNKYKSNI
+477 NNKYKSNV
-485 TFGAAYIMMQ
+485 TFGAAYIMMRR
-495 QYNDN
+495 YNEN
-500 LNLTIDPSIS
+500 LNLTIDNTVT
-510 MDTVY
+510 MDTIY
-515 NICSEVFK
+515 NICSEVFR

-528 FYDNTD
+528 AECNVDGVP
-534 DSIPVESL
+534 IESL

-552 CKQLLNVSHY
+552 CKKLLKISPYN
-562 HYITKYMIVR
+562 TKYMIVN
-572 LVKNEFGI
+572 LVKNEFDI
-580 DVNIWEV
+580 DINIWEV

-603 INEGAALHPLMKN
+603 INEGNALHPLMKN
-616 YRKLFNIPKS
+616 YRSLFNIPKS
-626 EEPSTVK
+626 EVESSTVKSK

-639 KGV
+639 KSV